1 MSQYHQFVNSSKFVN
16 RWIPEQLKDNNYQ
29 NIYINRTFKDGKSC
43 RMRGTNQQIWL
54 ENNIIND
61 TVDNGGITLSGYDS
75 GVISDGLNIINEL
88 YPAEISLQ
96 QNYPN
101 PFNPK
106 TNISWTM
113 PSAGSVSIEIYN
125 LKGQLIDVL
134 YNGFNKPGNHEI
146 IWNASHY
153 SSGIYF
159 YRLTFNETVLQKNM
173 ILLR

>member
-1 MSQYHQFVNSSKFVN
+1 MIFFKSISNLYSHDGTIKAVIWSSYE
-16 RWIPEQLKDNNYQ
+16 PQLINGLIGEVSFIWEDE
-29 NIYINRTFKDGKSC
+29 NIG
-43 RMRGTNQQIWL
+43 GQIWL
-54 ENNIIND
+54 ENIIIND

-113 PSAGSVSIEIYN
+113 SSAGSVSIEIYN

-146 IWNASHY
+146 MWNASNY

-159 YRLTFNETVLQKNM
+159 YRLTSNETVFQKNM